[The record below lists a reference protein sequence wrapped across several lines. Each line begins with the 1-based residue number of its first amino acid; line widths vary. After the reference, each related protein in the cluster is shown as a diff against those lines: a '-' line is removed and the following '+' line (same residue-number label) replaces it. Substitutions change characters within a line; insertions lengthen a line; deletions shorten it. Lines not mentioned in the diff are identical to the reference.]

1 MPERLFTGKNLIE
14 LPEVSSTNNF
24 AAGLLRDNP
33 PEGTVI
39 LAWDQSSG
47 RGQQGNT
54 WISPPGKNLTVSI
67 IYYPSA
73 LFADR
78 MFQLSK
84 AVSLAVRET
93 VENFLP
99 LADVQVKWPNDI
111 LLNQKKVA
119 GILIENQLEGTRI
132 KNSVIGIGLNV
143 KQMDFPPS
151 ILHSATSIIQHLKS
165 NINLD
170 QVLEVLLDKL
180 ESWYLL
186 LQEQRHELINRS
198 YLSNLYG
205 YQSEV
210 RISMNGQEYFASVA
224 GIDTGGKI
232 AIEYE
237 NRLHYFNFKE
247 ITFII

>member
-14 LPEVSSTNNF
+14 LPEIPSTNNY
-24 AAGLLRDNP
+24 AAGLLGNNP

-39 LAWDQSSG
+39 LTWDQTSG

-54 WISPPGKNLTVSI
+54 WVSSAGKNLTVSV
-67 IYYPSA
+67 IYYPSS
-73 LFADR
+73 LTADR

-119 GILIENQLEGTRI
+119 GILIENQLEGARI
-132 KNSVIGIGLNV
+132 KNSVIGIGLNIN
-143 KQMDFPPS
+143 QLDFPPE
-151 ILHSATSIIQHLKS
+151 IQHSATSIIQHLKTKL
-165 NINLD
+165 NLD
-170 QVLEVLLDKL
+170 QVLEVLLDRL
-180 ESWYLL
+180 EYWYLMI
-186 LQEQRHELINRS
+186 QEQRHELINRS
-198 YLSNLYG
+198 YLNNLYG

-210 RISMNGQEYFASVA
+210 MIRMNDHEYLASVA
-224 GIDTGGKI
+224 GIDPGGKI
-232 AIEYE
+232 AIQYE
-237 NRLHYFNFKE
+237 QQLHYFNFKE